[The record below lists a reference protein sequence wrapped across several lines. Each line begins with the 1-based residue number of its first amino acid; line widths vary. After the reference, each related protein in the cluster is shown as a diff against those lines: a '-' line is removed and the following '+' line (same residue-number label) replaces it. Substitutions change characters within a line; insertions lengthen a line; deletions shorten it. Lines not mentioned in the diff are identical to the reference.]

1 MVIPTQR
8 PVYVVYNPQAGKYLR
23 HPELFIRAL
32 DALRH
37 EWPEVNPV
45 PTEGPQTAGRIVSEC
60 IEHGA
65 GLIVAAGGDGTL
77 NEAVAGAAGTDVPFG
92 ILPFGTANVLS
103 NELGM
108 GNNPV
113 RVAQL
118 LKHCTPMP
126 VSLGRMVAEDQ
137 SRLFLCMAGAGLD
150 ARIVRIVRPSIKS
163 ALGKY
168 AYWLYAFEQ
177 VGRRLHQ
184 FRVRVNGREYVT
196 SYALISRVRNY
207 GGDIEIARHA
217 NLLEDH
223 FSIVLFE
230 GLSSSRYLKYFA
242 GVLFN
247 ALDNMSGVHVLEST
261 SVEVEAIEGCKLDRQ
276 LDGEHVGFGA
286 ARYEIVE
293 GAVRLMVP
301 PPYASV
307 MTPATVR
314 LQYES
319 F

>member
-1 MVIPTQR
+1 MR
-8 PVYVVYNPQAGKYLR
+8 R
-23 HPELFIRAL
+23 HPELFERAL
-32 DALRH
+32 EVLRQK
-37 EWPEVNPV
+37 WPEVHAV
-45 PTEGPQTAGRIVSEC
+45 ATTGPETAGRIVSGC
-60 IEHGA
+60 IGQGA
-65 GLIVAAGGDGTL
+65 GLILVAGGDGTI
-77 NEAVAGAAGTDVPFG
+77 NEALSGVAGTDVPFG

-103 NELGM
+103 NELRK

-113 RVAQL
+113 RAAEL
-118 LKHCTPMP
+118 LKQCTPIP
-126 VSLGRMVAEDQ
+126 ISLGRMVTGSEK
-137 SRLFLCMAGAGLD
+137 RLFICMAGAGLD
-150 ARIVRIVRPSIKS
+150 ARIVRIVSPKVKS

-177 VGRRLHQ
+177 VGRQLHQ

-196 SYALISRVRNY
+196 SFALISRVRNY
-207 GGDIEIARHA
+207 GGDIEIARRA

-223 FSIVLFE
+223 FAIVLCE

-242 GVLFN
+242 GVVFN
-247 ALDNMSGVHVLEST
+247 TMDRMSGVHVLEST
-261 SVEVEAIEGCKLDRQ
+261 SVEVETIEGCKLDRQ

-293 GAVRLMVP
+293 GAIRLLIP
-301 PPYASV
+301 PPYLSV

>member
-1 MVIPTQR
+1 MR
-8 PVYVVYNPQAGKYLR
+8 R
-23 HPELFIRAL
+23 HPKLFERAL
-32 DALRH
+32 DVLRQK
-37 EWPEVNPV
+37 WPDVH
-45 PTEGPQTAGRIVSEC
+45 TAATTGPETAGRIVSGC
-60 IEHGA
+60 IDQGA
-65 GLIVAAGGDGTL
+65 GLILVAGGDGTI
-77 NEAVAGAAGTDVPFG
+77 NEALAGAAGADVPFG

-103 NELGM
+103 NELRM

-113 RVAQL
+113 RAAEL
-118 LKHCTPMP
+118 LKQCTPIP
-126 VSLGRMVAEDQ
+126 ISLGRMVTESEA
-137 SRLFLCMAGAGLD
+137 RLFICMAGAGLD
-150 ARIVRIVRPSIKS
+150 ARIVRIVSPKVKS
-163 ALGKY
+163 VMGKY

-196 SYALISRVRNY
+196 SFALISRVRNY
-207 GGDIEIARHA
+207 GGDIEIARRA
-217 NLLEDH
+217 NLLEDR
-223 FSIVLFE
+223 FAIVLCE

-242 GVLFN
+242 GVVFN
-247 ALDNMSGVHVLEST
+247 ALDKMSGVHVLEST
-261 SVEVEAIEGCKLDRQ
+261 NVEVEAIEGCKLDRQ

-293 GAVRLMVP
+293 NSIRLLIP
-301 PPYASV
+301 PPYLSV

>member
-1 MVIPTQR
+1 MR
-8 PVYVVYNPQAGKYLR
+8 R
-23 HPELFIRAL
+23 HPELFERAL
-32 DALRH
+32 DVLRQK
-37 EWPEVNPV
+37 WPEVHAV
-45 PTEGPQTAGRIVSEC
+45 ATTGPETAGRVASDC
-60 IEHGA
+60 IGKGA
-65 GLIVAAGGDGTL
+65 GLILVAGGDGTI
-77 NEAVAGAAGTDVPFG
+77 NEALSGVAGTDVPFG

-103 NELGM
+103 NELRM

-113 RVAQL
+113 HVAEL
-118 LKHCTPMP
+118 LKQCTPIP
-126 VSLGRMVAEDQ
+126 ISLGRMVTE
-137 SRLFLCMAGAGLD
+137 SGKRLFICMAGAGLD
-150 ARIVRIVRPSIKS
+150 ARIVRIVSPKVK
-163 ALGKY
+163 AVLGKY
-168 AYWLYAFEQ
+168 AYWLYGFEQ
-177 VGRRLHQ
+177 VGHQLHQ

-196 SYALISRVRNY
+196 SFALISRVRNY

-223 FSIVLFE
+223 FSIVLCE

-247 ALDNMSGVHVLEST
+247 TMDRMSGVHVLDAT
-261 SVEVEAIEGCKLDRQ
+261 SVEVEAIEGCKLDRH

-286 ARYEIVE
+286 ARYEY
-293 GAVRLMVP
+293 L
-301 PPYASV
+301 SV

>member
-1 MVIPTQR
+1 M
-8 PVYVVYNPQAGKYLR
+8 LR
-23 HPELFIRAL
+23 HPELLVRSL
-32 DALRH
+32 DVLRQ
-37 EWPEVNPV
+37 EWPEVHSV
-45 PTEGPQTAGRIVSEC
+45 ATEGPQTAGRIVSEC
-60 IEHGA
+60 VARGA
-65 GLIVAAGGDGTL
+65 GLVLVAGGDGTI
-77 NEAVAGAAGTDVPFG
+77 NEAVAGVAGTDVPFG

-103 NELGM
+103 NELRM

-113 RVAQL
+113 RAADQ
-118 LKHCTPMP
+118 LKHCTPLP
-126 VSLGRMVAEDQ
+126 ISLGRMVTESG

-150 ARIVRIVRPSIKS
+150 ARIVRIVSPKVKS

-177 VGRRLHQ
+177 VGRALHQ

-196 SYALISRVRNY
+196 SFALISRVRNY
-207 GGDIEIARHA
+207 GGDIEIARRA

-223 FSIVLFE
+223 FAIVLCE
-230 GLSSSRYLKYFA
+230 GLSSSRYLKYFV
-242 GVLFN
+242 GVVFN
-247 ALDNMSGVHVLEST
+247 TLHNMSGVHVLEST
-261 SVEVEAIEGCKLDRQ
+261 RVEVEPIEGCKLDRH

-293 GAVRLMVP
+293 GSIRLMIP
-301 PPYASV
+301 QPYLSV